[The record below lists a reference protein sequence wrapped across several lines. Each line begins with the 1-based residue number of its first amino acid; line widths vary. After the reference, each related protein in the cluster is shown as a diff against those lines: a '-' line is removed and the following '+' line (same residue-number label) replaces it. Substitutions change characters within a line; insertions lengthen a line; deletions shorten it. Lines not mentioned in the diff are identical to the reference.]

1 MAIVEQD
8 GQPGKICTRCG
19 LWRPVTRFPKRAAMN
34 DGYDSICKECR
45 NTASRQWRKE
55 NPDRVAE
62 LNDEYYAAHHEER
75 KAYHRAY
82 RQEHLEHL
90 RALGRKYSAENRE
103 YFNRYMREWGYR
115 NPDSIKARDQ
125 ARKARKRGNG
135 GTFTGEEWKNLKLRY
150 KHTCLRCGR
159 QEPEISLTV
168 DHVIPLSKGGH
179 NSIDNIQPLCLS
191 CNVAKHIKSTDYRLT
206 WDDDDTP

>member
-8 GQPGKICTRCG
+8 GQLGKICTRCST
-19 LWRPVTRFPKRAAMN
+19 WRPVTRFPKRAAMN
-34 DGYDSICKECR
+34 DGYDSHCKECH
-45 NTASRQWRKE
+45 NLGSRQWRKD

-62 LNDEYYAAHHEER
+62 LNDEYYAANHEER

-82 RQEHLEHL
+82 RQKHLEHL
-90 RALGRKYSAENRE
+90 RALNRKFYRDNSE
-103 YFNRYMREWGYR
+103 YARIYAREWGYR
-115 NPDSIKARDQ
+115 NPDKLRARDN
-125 ARKARKRGNG
+125 ARRAFKKGNG
-135 GTFTGEEWKNLKLRY
+135 GTFTAEEWQEQKKYY

-179 NSIDNIQPLCLS
+179 NSIENIQPLCLS

-206 WDDDDTP
+206 WEDNTP